1 MAGEFLSPDEM
12 RKVVAGALSDF
23 AKHDM
28 ELLHVGVQEETL
40 SHRLAIYI
48 EQRLNGW
55 QVDCEYNRDLR
66 HPKMNPE
73 GSGRIRPDVIAHRR
87 NSPRNLLV
95 VEVKKTSHTK
105 QKIGR
110 ARSRVREFT
119 GLWSKHPRYCHGV
132 VMIFPV
138 KQKEEKTV
146 QCDWFHR
153 NGCGAFAGGE
163 PTTTTEHL
171 SLITKPQP

>member
-1 MAGEFLSPDEM
+1 MVSDFLSSEQM
-12 RKVVAGALSDF
+12 REVVVGALSDF

-48 EQRLNGW
+48 EQRLAGW

-73 GSGRIRPDVIAHRR
+73 ASRRIRPDIIAHRR
-87 NSPRNLLV
+87 NSPHNLLV

-105 QKIGR
+105 QKIGS
-110 ARSRVREFT
+110 ARTRVREFT
-119 GLWSKHPRYCHGV
+119 GLWTKHPRYCHGV
-132 VMIFPV
+132 VMVFPV
-138 KQKEEKTV
+138 QRDEAKIVRCE
-146 QCDWFHR
+146 WFHR
-153 NGCGAFAGGE
+153 DGCAALNGGE
-163 PTTTTEHL
+163 PQTGTWDVPLT
-171 SLITKPQP
+171 QRA

>member
-1 MAGEFLSPDEM
+1 MAGEFLSPEEM

-48 EQRLNGW
+48 EQRLTGW
-55 QVDCEYNRDLR
+55 QVDCEYNRNLR
-66 HPKMNPE
+66 VPKMNPE
-73 GSGRIRPDVIAHRR
+73 GSGRIRPDIVAHIR

-105 QKIGR
+105 QKIGA
-110 ARSRVREFT
+110 ARSRIREFT
-119 GLWSKHPRYCHGV
+119 GQWTKHPRYCHGV
-132 VMIFPV
+132 VLIFPV
-138 KQKEEKTV
+138 NNNDPKEVTCE
-146 QCDWFHR
+146 WFHR
-153 NGCGAFAGGE
+153 DGCDAIAGGE
-163 PTTTTEHL
+163 PKTTTENV
-171 SLITKPQP
+171 SLIVKP